1 MATTTITQII
11 ELDVLPSVQQS
22 TSSAQRTDAAIDAR
36 RTSADGLAYG
46 SRDVRPDSAVAT
58 DESRYPSG
66 VKFWL
71 LMLNLAAVIMLYAI
85 DMAIVATAVPAITD
99 HFHTVADIGWYSVAF
114 RLSQCGFQFVYGKAY
129 KLFPIKNVFLIANAF
144 SFIGSL
150 LCGAATSSSMLVAG
164 RAIAGI
170 GTAGLGAGSNAM
182 LIQSVPLRRRPTF
195 LGLWAAVEGTSAVL
209 APLLGGAL
217 TQSAGWRWCFYISLP
232 LGGATLLLTY
242 VLFSEAPKADDVA
255 RLTTKAKLKQLDPIS
270 NVVLVS
276 SLISLFFALNWAGAK
291 YAWNSGTII
300 GLLVTSVVLAAF
312 FGYRQYQ
319 QGEKAVLA
327 PRILKSRVVLTSLLF
342 VVLFNS
348 AENVL
353 EWYLPTYY
361 QVVHGYTP
369 AQSGLLMLPILIAAT
384 IGAIGSGTLMSVVG
398 YYAPFMVFA
407 SVTMPIAAGLI
418 TTLQIDTS
426 LAKLIFYTALIGLGY
441 GVGSVGPTVAVQ
453 TVLPDA
459 DATLGIAVLMFGSS
473 LGPAITIAMAQVIF
487 TSELSKNL
495 GGLGLS
501 VNGTSI
507 ESSGLTQLLTQAPAS
522 QQHDVLEGID
532 RSITHTWYL
541 VVALAC
547 LMAFGGFGA
556 EWRSLKK
563 DDPAESTTARREG
576 LSTADVGGSQSHDT

>member
-1 MATTTITQII
+1 MATTTITQV
-11 ELDVLPSVQQS
+11 ELEVLPSVQHYS
-22 TSSAQRTDAAIDAR
+22 ASAQKSDAISGVPQRSTDRSHDESPR
-36 RTSADGLAYG
+36 
-46 SRDVRPDSAVAT
+46 VRPVAAVAA
-58 DESRYPSG
+58 DETRYLTG

-182 LIQSVPLRRRPTF
+182 LIHSVPLRRRPTF
-195 LGLWAAVEGTSAVL
+195 LGLWAAIEGTSAVL

-242 VLFSEAPKADDVA
+242 ALFSEAPKKSEVA
-255 RLTTKAKLKQLDPIS
+255 RLTTKSKLMQLDPIS
-270 NVVLVS
+270 NVILVS
-276 SLISLFFALNWAGAK
+276 SLISLFFALNWAGTK
-291 YAWNSGTII
+291 YAWNSGTVI
-300 GLLVTSVVLAAF
+300 GLLVTSVVLAAL

-342 VVLFNS
+342 ITLFNS
-348 AENVL
+348 AQNVL

-407 SVTMPIAAGLI
+407 SVTMPVAAGLI

-441 GVGSVGPTVAVQ
+441 GIGSVGPTVAVQ
-453 TVLPDA
+453 TVLSDA

-473 LGPAITIAMAQVIF
+473 LGPAITIAIAQVIF

-495 GGLGLS
+495 GGLGSS

-507 ESSGLTQLLTQAPAS
+507 ESNGLTQLLTQAPAS
-522 QQHDVLEGID
+522 QRHDVVEGID
-532 RSITHTWYL
+532 KSITHTWYL

-576 LSTADVGGSQSHDT
+576 LTTADIGGLQSHDT